1 MRLLRLAAV
10 TAAIAVTAVP
20 LTNVQASA
28 PKTRTNDAHTSPTD
42 RAEAT
47 AALRHAQRLM
57 AGYRKQSPT
66 MALARLRQVY
76 DSLSTSQRAAA
87 DRLFQRPTDDP
98 DPNGDGWSVE
108 EAPPI
113 CDENLCLHYVA
124 TTADAPPDLAWAQL
138 TFATLQDVWEYEVET
153 LGYRAPAPDGT
164 RGGDDRFDF
173 YLADNLGGDGYYGY
187 CSPEAK
193 VPGQDFRRQSFCVLD
208 DDFVE
213 FGNDPVDSLR
223 VTAAHE
229 FLHAI
234 QFNYDS
240 AEDDWISEATAAWI
254 EEQYADDVN
263 DNLQYLEDGQL
274 GKPSWSLDRFGSFE
288 HYGQWIFFEMMS
300 NAYGVD
306 VVRTLWERMDATEGA
321 KDEFST
327 QAIKNF
333 LSTHG
338 VTFADFYADFTSGNL
353 IPALTYTEGSLSA
366 YKPAPIRPKW
376 TITRGS
382 STGARKVIL
391 NHLTS
396 SNIQFQP
403 RNIPRSGKLKI
414 KINAP
419 NKVTAPAADLWVFM
433 KSGVVRGYRVRLNS
447 SGDGAASLKFD
458 SASVSRVTLTL
469 TNASTRMTN
478 CYSGSNYA
486 CGGKGVDDKQAYF
499 YTATAR

>member
-1 MRLLRLAAV
+1 MRLSRLATITVALAV
-10 TAAIAVTAVP
+10 IAVP
-20 LTNVQASA
+20 LTNAQASTPDPA
-28 PKTRTNDAHTSPTD
+28 AKDARASSAD

-57 AGYRKQSPT
+57 AGYRHQSPT
-66 MALARLRQVY
+66 MALARLHRVY
-76 DSLSTSQRAAA
+76 DSLSASQREVA

-98 DPNGDGWSVE
+98 DPEGDGWSVD
-108 EAPPI
+108 EATPL

-124 TTADAPPDLAWAQL
+124 TTADAPPSQAWAQL
-138 TFATLQDVWEYEVET
+138 TFETLQDVWQYEVDT

-164 RGGDDRFDF
+164 RGGDARFDF
-173 YLADNLGGDGYYGY
+173 YLGDNLGGDGYYGY
-187 CSPEAK
+187 CNQEAK

-208 DDFVE
+208 NDFVE
-213 FGNDPVDSLR
+213 FGNQPVDSLR

-240 AEDDWISEATAAWI
+240 EEDGWIGEATAAWI

-274 GKPSWSLDRFGSFE
+274 GKPSWSLDRYGSFE
-288 HYGQWIFFEMMS
+288 HYGQWIFFEAMS
-300 NAYGVD
+300 DAYGID
-306 VVRTLWERMDATEGA
+306 VVRRLWERMDATKGM
-321 KDEFST
+321 KDEYST

-333 LSTHG
+333 LATQG
-338 VTFADFYADFTSGNL
+338 VSFTDFYADFTSGNL
-353 IPALTYTEGSLSA
+353 IPASTYTEGSLSP

-376 TITRGS
+376 TIRRGS
-382 STGARKVIL
+382 TTGKQKVVL

-396 SNIQFQP
+396 ANIQFQP
-403 RNIPRSGKLKI
+403 RNIPSTGKLRI
-414 KINAP
+414 KVNAP

-433 KSGVVRGYRVRLNS
+433 KSGAIKGYRISLNA
-447 SGDGAASLKFD
+447 SGDGAASVKFSS
-458 SASVSRVTLTL
+458 SAVSRVTLTL

-478 CYSGSNYA
+478 CYNGSNYA
-486 CGGKGVDDKQAYF
+486 CGGKGVDDKQLF
-499 YTATAR
+499 VYTASG